1 MEFRHIAGSPFEAK
15 ADLIALA
22 VPGDPKS
29 DAGVRAA
36 DRALGGVLL
45 PMADEERFA
54 GKPGQTLVAP
64 TYGDLTASRVA
75 LIGVGPKGEHTLSD
89 LRDFAARAVK
99 LGRAKGAR
107 TICLVVPHVSAR
119 QADAAL
125 GFCVEGAVLG
135 DYRFDRYRKGD
146 NNNSG
151 APVGTVLV
159 STDVGGKRKPTTS
172 SRAAIKRAVAI
183 GEATCMARDMVNE
196 PAVAMTP
203 DRIAELAK
211 GLARKH
217 SAIKC
222 KVLSR
227 AECEKL
233 GMGLYLAVA
242 AGSDLEPRFVHLT
255 YTPPKAAKAK
265 GGKRL
270 AFIGKGVTF
279 DSGGYSLKPSAS
291 MEDMKIDMAGSAAVI
306 SAMGAI
312 AEIGSPHE
320 VHVVAACCEN
330 MVSGRAYKLGDVF
343 TALDGT
349 TVEINNTDAE
359 GRLTLGDAIGYTKTK
374 IKPDMMFDFATLTG
388 ACMVALGPYTAGVFS
403 NDEPLAKSWLA
414 SAEEAGELMWRL
426 PLQQRLKEQLKSS
439 IADMR
444 NTGERW
450 GGAIT
455 AGLFLSHFVGDTPWV
470 HVDLAGPASASTE
483 QGAVARGGTG
493 FAVATIVDFATK

>member
-15 ADLIALA
+15 ADLIAIA

-54 GKPGQTLVAP
+54 GKAGQTLVAP

-75 LIGVGPKGEHTLSD
+75 LIGVGPKGEHSLSD

-99 LGRAKGAR
+99 LGRSKGAR
-107 TICLVVPHVSAR
+107 TVCLVAPHVAAR
-119 QADAAL
+119 DADAAL
-125 GFCVEGAVLG
+125 GFCVEGAALG
-135 DYRFDRYRKGD
+135 GYLFDRYRTG
-146 NNNSG
+146 NNNNGG
-151 APVGTVLV
+151 APVKTVLV
-159 STDVGGKRKPTTS
+159 STDVAGKRKPTTA
-172 SRAAIKRAVAI
+172 SRAALKRAVAI
-183 GEATCMARDMVNE
+183 AEATCMARDMVNE
-196 PAVAMTP
+196 PAIAMTP
-203 DRIAELAK
+203 DRIAELAR

-217 SAIKC
+217 SSVKC
-222 KVLSR
+222 KVLNR

-242 AGSDLEPRFVHLT
+242 RGSAVDPRVVHLT
-255 YTPPKAAKAK
+255 YTPPNKKTK
-265 GGKRL
+265 SGKRI

-330 MVSGRAYKLGDVF
+330 MVSGGAYKLGDVF

-388 ACMVALGPYTAGVFS
+388 ACMVALGPHTAGVLT
-403 NDEPLAKSWLA
+403 NNEGLVKDWLA
-414 SAEEAGELMWRL
+414 TAEEAGESMWRL
-426 PLQQRLKEQLKSS
+426 PLQQRLKEQLKSA

-455 AGLFLSHFVGDTPWV
+455 AGLFLSHFAGDTPWV
-470 HVDLAGPASASTE
+470 HVDLAGPASASAE
-483 QGAVARGGTG
+483 HGAVARGGTG
-493 FAVATIVDFATK
+493 FAVATIVGFATK